1 MSDPAVREKAKQ
13 LFVDNGLS
21 MATIVKML
29 EGDVSR
35 KTLYNW
41 RDEDNWNELRKA
53 KVERTAKLR
62 ERLERLL
69 ENAITDAETNLNPR
83 SIFAVGKLVAA
94 LRSSVYVDFTDE
106 KNEKE
111 ANLKKGFSKD
121 NLELLEK
128 ELDVL

>member
-1 MSDPAVREKAKQ
+1 MGDPAVREKAKQ
-13 LFVDNGLS
+13 LFVDSGLS
-21 MATIVKML
+21 MDTIVKML
-29 EGDVSR
+29 DGDVSR

-41 RDEDNWNELRKA
+41 RKEDNWDEVRKA

>member
-1 MSDPAVREKAKQ
+1 MGDPAVREKAKQ
-13 LFVDNGLS
+13 LFVDSGLS
-21 MATIVKML
+21 MDTIVKML
-29 EGDVSR
+29 DGDVSR

-41 RDEDNWNELRKA
+41 RNEDNWDELRRA

-62 ERLERLL
+62 ERLENLL

-128 ELDVL
+128 ELGVL

>member
-1 MSDPAVREKAKQ
+1 MGDPAVREKAKQ
-13 LFVDNGLS
+13 LFVDSGLS
-21 MATIVKML
+21 MDTIVKML
-29 EGDVSR
+29 DGDVSR

-41 RDEDNWNELRKA
+41 RKDDNWDEVRKA
-53 KVERTAKLR
+53 KIERTAKLR
-62 ERLERLL
+62 ERLEKLL
-69 ENAITDAETNLNPR
+69 EAAITDAETNLNPR

-121 NLELLEK
+121 NLEQLEK
-128 ELDVL
+128 ELNVL

>member
-1 MSDPAVREKAKQ
+1 MGDPAVREKAKQ
-13 LFVDNGLS
+13 LFVDSGLS
-21 MATIVKML
+21 MDTIVKML
-29 EGDVSR
+29 DGDVSR

-41 RDEDNWNELRKA
+41 RKEDNWDKVRKA

-62 ERLERLL
+62 ERLEKLL
-69 ENAITDAETNLNPR
+69 ESAITDAETNLNPR

-121 NLELLEK
+121 NLEQIER
-128 ELDVL
+128 ELNVL

>member
-1 MSDPAVREKAKQ
+1 MGDPAVREKAKQ
-13 LFVDNGLS
+13 LFIDNGLS

-41 RDEDNWNELRKA
+41 RDEDNWNELRRA